1 MENQENQQKFKTIGI
16 WFAINKDNSVAM
28 HLIEP
33 VKNEKTGTWVSKQ
46 PFCNSVLQK
55 ELQKIVS
62 KAQLNFNSEPNYIE
76 VRIPE

>member
-1 MENQENQQKFKTIGI
+1 MKDQKTKQNFKTMGI
-16 WFAINKDNSVAM
+16 WFGVNKDNCVAM

-33 VKNEKTGTWVSKQ
+33 NKNEKTGAWVSKQ
-46 PFCNSVLQK
+46 PFCNSVLQT

-62 KAQLNFNSEPNYIE
+62 KAKLDFNSEPNYIE